1 MINQF
6 SANYDPSE
14 DRILLRFNT
23 KDSKEFRFWLTRRST
38 DMLLDVLPR
47 KTEQGEQIQE
57 DLQKQIEKKQL
68 MDNLDKNYNFD
79 LPEGVLQDDFN
90 EIWHRIQLSKKDD
103 TLDADDKSLSDNQL
117 KSRYKKISHRR
128 VKLGVLLQHI
138 AKEEKIAVSEDDLS
152 KGIMQYA
159 SQYPGQ
165 EKQILDYLKQNP
177 SYVESIKAPILEQ
190 KVIDSIRSKIK
201 IKKVKLTEDQFKKL
215 EEEVF
220 DIKKEK
226 KNEKSN

>member
-1 MINQF
+1 
-6 SANYDPSE
+6 
-14 DRILLRFNT
+14 
-23 KDSKEFRFWLTRRST
+23 
-38 DMLLDVLPR
+38 MLL
-47 KTEQGEQIQE
+47 
-57 DLQKQIEKKQL
+57 
-68 MDNLDKNYNFD
+68 NLA
-79 LPEGVLQDDFN
+79 
-90 EIWHRIQLSKKDD
+90 I
-103 TLDADDKSLSDNQL
+103 

-138 AKEEKIAVSEDDLS
+138 AKEEKITVSEDDLS
-152 KGIMQYA
+152 KGTMQYA

>member
-1 MINQF
+1 
-6 SANYDPSE
+6 
-14 DRILLRFNT
+14 
-23 KDSKEFRFWLTRRST
+23 
-38 DMLLDVLPR
+38 
-47 KTEQGEQIQE
+47 
-57 DLQKQIEKKQL
+57 

-90 EIWHRIQLSKKDD
+90 EIWHRIQLAKKDN